1 MLRYVEV
8 ISVLELLIIVL
19 QKAICDTE
27 TLLTRQRGAPLKH
40 TTIPTTT
47 SGPDVQGISSVLA
60 WTCALLAVALP
71 LAVAYHLM
79 STPVESL
86 LLRAGVSMSAS
97 QAVALDITLGQK
109 CLAVLLG
116 VLPVCCASYGLVC
129 AMRCFSGFSQAE
141 YFSLRTVKYLRGFA
155 AGIFAS
161 VVMGVVSST
170 LITVVLTAGAPAGQ
184 RALSLGFGSNEL
196 LTLLFAGMVWQIA
209 AVMARA
215 VALAE
220 ENAQFV

>member
-1 MLRYVEV
+1 M
-8 ISVLELLIIVL
+8 
-19 QKAICDTE
+19 
-27 TLLTRQRGAPLKH
+27 KH
-40 TTIPTTT
+40 THTIHSTVK

-60 WTCALLAVALP
+60 WACALLAVALP
-71 LAVAYHLM
+71 LAVAYHLL

-86 LLRAGVSMSAS
+86 LLRAGVSLSTA
-97 QAVALDITLGQK
+97 QAAALDITLAQK

-170 LITVVLTAGAPAGQ
+170 LMTVVLTAGAPAGQ

-209 AVMARA
+209 AVMAKA

>member
-1 MLRYVEV
+1 
-8 ISVLELLIIVL
+8 
-19 QKAICDTE
+19 
-27 TLLTRQRGAPLKH
+27 LKH
-40 TTIPTTT
+40 TATPLAPT
-47 SGPDVQGISSVLA
+47 GPDVQGISSVLA
-60 WTCALLAVALP
+60 WACALLAVALP
-71 LAVAYHLM
+71 LAVAYHLL
-79 STPVESL
+79 STPVENL
-86 LLRAGVSMSAS
+86 LLRAGLSL
-97 QAVALDITLGQK
+97 QAAQAAAMDISLGQK

-161 VVMGVVSST
+161 VVMGVVTSM
-170 LITVVLTAGAPAGQ
+170 LITVVLTLGAPAGQ
-184 RALSLGFGSNEL
+184 RALSLGLGSNEL

>member
-1 MLRYVEV
+1 
-8 ISVLELLIIVL
+8 
-19 QKAICDTE
+19 
-27 TLLTRQRGAPLKH
+27 
-40 TTIPTTT
+40 
-47 SGPDVQGISSVLA
+47 VQGISSVLA
-60 WTCALLAVALP
+60 WACALLAVALP
-71 LAVAYHLM
+71 LAVAYHLL
-79 STPVESL
+79 STPVDSL
-86 LLRAGVSMSAS
+86 LLRAGLSL
-97 QAVALDITLGQK
+97 QAAQAAAMDITLGQK
-109 CLAVLLG
+109 CLAALLG

-161 VVMGVVSST
+161 VV
-170 LITVVLTAGAPAGQ
+170 TVVLTLGAPAGQ
-184 RALSLGFGSNEL
+184 RALSLGLGSNEL

>member
-1 MLRYVEV
+1 M
-8 ISVLELLIIVL
+8 
-19 QKAICDTE
+19 
-27 TLLTRQRGAPLKH
+27 KH
-40 TTIPTTT
+40 TIIPAAK

-60 WTCALLAVALP
+60 WACALLAVALP
-71 LAVAYHLM
+71 LAVAYHLL

-86 LLRAGVSMSAS
+86 LLRAGVSLSVS
-97 QAVALDITLGQK
+97 QAATLDITLGQK

-184 RALSLGFGSNEL
+184 RALALGFGSNEL

-209 AVMARA
+209 AVMAKA

>member
-1 MLRYVEV
+1 
-8 ISVLELLIIVL
+8 
-19 QKAICDTE
+19 
-27 TLLTRQRGAPLKH
+27 LKN
-40 TTIPTTT
+40 TAIPTAPT
-47 SGPDVQGISSVLA
+47 GPDVQGISSVLA
-60 WTCALLAVALP
+60 WACALLAMALP
-71 LAVAYHLM
+71 LAVAYHLL

-86 LLRAGVSMSAS
+86 LLRAGVLLSAS
-97 QAVALDITLGQK
+97 QTAALDITVGQK
-109 CLAVLLG
+109 SLAALLG
-116 VLPVCCASYGLVC
+116 VLPVCCASYGLIC

-141 YFSLRTVKYLRGFA
+141 YFSVRTVKYLRGFA

-161 VVMGVVSST
+161 VVAGAVSAT
-170 LITVVLTAGAPAGQ
+170 LITVVLTSGAPAGQ
-184 RALSLGFGSNEL
+184 RALSVGLGSNEL

>member
-1 MLRYVEV
+1 M
-8 ISVLELLIIVL
+8 
-19 QKAICDTE
+19 
-27 TLLTRQRGAPLKH
+27 KH
-40 TTIPTTT
+40 TATPLAA

-60 WTCALLAVALP
+60 WACALLAVALP
-71 LAVAYHLM
+71 LAVAYHLL
-79 STPVESL
+79 STPVDSL
-86 LLRAGVSMSAS
+86 LVRAGLSL
-97 QAVALDITLGQK
+97 QAAQAAAMDITLGQK
-109 CLAVLLG
+109 CLAALLG

-161 VVMGVVSST
+161 VVTGVLAST
-170 LITVVLTAGAPAGQ
+170 LVTVVLTLGAPAGQ
-184 RALSLGFGSNEL
+184 RALSLGLGSNEL

>member
-1 MLRYVEV
+1 MKNT
-8 ISVLELLIIVL
+8 I
-19 QKAICDTE
+19 
-27 TLLTRQRGAPLKH
+27 
-40 TTIPTTT
+40 IPTAK

-60 WTCALLAVALP
+60 LACALLAVALP

-79 STPVESL
+79 STPVETQ
-86 LLRAGVSMSAS
+86 LLRAGLSMSAS
-97 QAVALDITLGQK
+97 QAAALDITLGQK
-109 CLAVLLG
+109 LLAVLLG

-170 LITVVLTAGAPAGQ
+170 LITVVLTAGAPVGQ

-209 AVMARA
+209 AVMAKA